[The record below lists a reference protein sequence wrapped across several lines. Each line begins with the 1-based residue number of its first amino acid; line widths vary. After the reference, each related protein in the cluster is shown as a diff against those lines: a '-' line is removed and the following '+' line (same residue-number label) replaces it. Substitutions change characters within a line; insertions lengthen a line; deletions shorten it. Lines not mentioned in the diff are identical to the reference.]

1 VDEIVQRAM
10 AKWPNVPARRG
21 HVSRRPVCGKR
32 RRTAGGVLWE
42 MAWTR

>member
-1 VDEIVQRAM
+1 MDEMVLRGM

-32 RRTAGGVLWE
+32 RGTAGPTGL
-42 MAWTR
+42 RSHG